1 MGSWSKKAQQSHC
14 YCPAGRCLGA
24 PCCGTEAARGL
35 QKHCDL
41 ICHKSPRVTST
52 LAHIP
57 RICFVWEERSD
68 FSLTGKIRHSY
79 GSVLEETSMVR
90 QMLIADEKWSIR
102 TGKGPSSEVVN
113 NPSAFL
119 AVKQKSVF
127 VQWSAEENST
137 GATWGMQRGSQG
149 EG

>member
-1 MGSWSKKAQQSHC
+1 MA
-14 YCPAGRCLGA
+14 
-24 PCCGTEAARGL
+24 
-35 QKHCDL
+35 
-41 ICHKSPRVTST
+41 
-52 LAHIP
+52 
-57 RICFVWEERSD
+57 
-68 FSLTGKIRHSY
+68 
-79 GSVLEETSMVR
+79 R